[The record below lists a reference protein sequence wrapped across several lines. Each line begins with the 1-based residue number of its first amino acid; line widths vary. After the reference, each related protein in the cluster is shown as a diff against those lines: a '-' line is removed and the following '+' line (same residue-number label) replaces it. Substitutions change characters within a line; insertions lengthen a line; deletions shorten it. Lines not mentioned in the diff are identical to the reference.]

1 MLFTDTIVSVIVTTG
16 TPKRRLEVRKKVR
29 ENMRI
34 ERIRKN
40 LTANDAAE
48 CIGVHVNAILRW
60 ERGEAEPLAENLV
73 SLSKLYG
80 CSPEYLLEHT
90 NDPHGKAVVA

>member
-1 MLFTDTIVSVIVTTG
+1 M
-16 TPKRRLEVRKKVR
+16 RL
-29 ENMRI
+29 

-48 CIGVHVNAILRW
+48 CIGVHVNALLRW

-80 CSPEYLLEHT
+80 CSPEYLLEQAD
-90 NDPHGKAVVA
+90 DPHGKAVVA

>member
-1 MLFTDTIVSVIVTTG
+1 M
-16 TPKRRLEVRKKVR
+16 R
-29 ENMRI
+29 ENTRP
-34 ERIRKN
+34 ERIRNN

-48 CIGVHVNAILRW
+48 CIGVHVNALLRW

-80 CSPEYLLEHT
+80 CSPEYLLEQT
-90 NDPHGKAVVA
+90 DDQHGKAVVA

>member
-16 TPKRRLEVRKKVR
+16 TPKRRLEVKKVR
-29 ENMRI
+29 ENMRL
-34 ERIRKN
+34 ERIRNN

-48 CIGVHVNAILRW
+48 CIGVHVNALLRW

-80 CSPEYLLEHT
+80 CSPEHLLEQT
-90 NDPHGKAVVA
+90 DDPHGKAVVA